1 MKWGDKEIDRDRG
14 DEGRGRGTWR
24 GERKLGT
31 RLMEQEGTEESK
43 KEGRERK
50 EGTRRRKQEQII
62 RG

>member
-1 MKWGDKEIDRDRG
+1 MRG
-14 DEGRGRGTWR
+14 GEGGRGG

-43 KEGRERK
+43 KEGKKRK
-50 EGTRRRKQEQII
+50 EGRRRRKQEQII